1 MQIVKLTIIL
11 LNVCADRACKET
23 PMLDVRRFSVAV
35 TQIAMTLRS
44 VTEPNKNVY
53 PSARTLPAQG
63 GHSAMPETIV
73 SIALAYRH
81 WKETALLSAHNV
93 RL

>member
-1 MQIVKLTIIL
+1 MQIVKLTIIHPS
-11 LNVCADRACKET
+11 VCADRACKET
-23 PMLDVRRFSVAV
+23 PMSDVRRSSVAV
-35 TQIAMTLRS
+35 TQIATTLRS

-63 GHSAMPETIV
+63 EHSAMPETIV